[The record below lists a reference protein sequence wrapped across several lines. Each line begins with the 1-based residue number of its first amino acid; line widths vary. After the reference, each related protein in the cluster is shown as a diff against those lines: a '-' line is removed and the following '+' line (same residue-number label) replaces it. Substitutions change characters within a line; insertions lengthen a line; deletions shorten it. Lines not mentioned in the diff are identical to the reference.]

1 MRSNITARGGD
12 VTVEYSQNNFGVTRI
27 RIRDTGSGLTQDQLD
42 KLFQPFNRLGRESG
56 SEEGTGIGLV
66 VTKKLVEFMGGEI
79 GVESVVA
86 AGSTF
91 WIDLPSVEQPQL
103 PDQ

>member
-1 MRSNITARGGD
+1 
-12 VTVEYSQNNFGVTRI
+12 VEYSQNNSGVTRI
-27 RIRDTGSGLTQDQLD
+27 SIHDTGSGLTQDQLD

-91 WIDLPSVEQPQL
+91 WIALPSAERPQIK
-103 PDQ
+103 DQ